1 MNSNIETL
9 YHMFDSR
16 VEAIEFVVKDEPGIT
31 NIPLMDL
38 NLKDNLLVS
47 CIYRKSGIIIPSGSE
62 SRWLT
67 TFLKLMRLSFVITF
81 AEETSL
87 ANRVRSIF

>member
-47 CIYRKSGIIIPSGSE
+47 CIYRNSRIIIPSGSD
-62 SRWLT
+62 SIQARDSVIIVT
-67 TFLKLMRLSFVITF
+67 THSGFNDIHDILK
-81 AEETSL
+81 
-87 ANRVRSIF
+87 